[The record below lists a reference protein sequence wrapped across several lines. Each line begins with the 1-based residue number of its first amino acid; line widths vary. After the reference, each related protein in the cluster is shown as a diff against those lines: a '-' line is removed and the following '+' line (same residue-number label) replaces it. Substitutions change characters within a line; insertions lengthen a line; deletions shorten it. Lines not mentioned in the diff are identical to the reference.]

1 VYHAFISDGKLF
13 IRESGG
19 ALKEIASK
27 FATEKEQWAERDK
40 SLHSWKTKGNVQ
52 SAYFEPSIVWGGQA
66 ASRPFSKFGFKGVMV
81 GGPDT
86 LYYLLTN
93 NYVTGLF
100 KYSIKDDEEL
110 RLFHKNA
117 FVEFGMDYSADSD
130 EFVAAMGNED
140 GSVNL
145 ELLDSE
151 GVYKQSVTGGDVKDS
166 NPSFSRHNHRE
177 VLYQTAGIARDEAGF
192 AAAHSPEA
200 INRINLDT
208 DEVTELVSDD
218 RYDYLL
224 PKEDAAGNLYCIRRP
239 YRRPG
244 HQSPLKTLL
253 YVVMFP
259 FHFLVAIVR
268 FLNVFTKL
276 FSGEPPRAAGPDMR
290 PSIENKYVR
299 VLGQTIYL
307 AKVERSSRYRREP
320 TLVPRSWELVRLSR
334 DGQMEVVAG
343 AVSSFDVDEQGG
355 IHFTNGFRVSELS
368 GGSTATVFKH
378 KIIENIR
385 VVKAAGEAAGQ
396 GPR

>member
-1 VYHAFISDGKLF
+1 MYHAFISDGKLF
-13 IRESGG
+13 IRQSGG

-27 FATEKEQWAERDK
+27 FATEKLEWAERDK
-40 SLHSWKTKGNVQ
+40 SLHSWKTKGDTQ
-52 SAYFEPSIVWGGQA
+52 SMYFNPSVVWGGQA
-66 ASRPFSKFGFKGVMV
+66 ASRPFSKFSFKSVMV
-81 GGPDT
+81 GDSDT

-100 KYSIKDDEEL
+100 KYAIKDDEEL

-151 GVYKQSVTGGDVKDS
+151 GSYKQSLTGGDVKDS
-166 NPSFSRHNHRE
+166 NPSFSRHNPRD
-177 VLYQTAGIARDEAGF
+177 VVYQTAGIARDEAGF
-192 AAAHSPEA
+192 VVAHSSEA

-208 DEVTELVSDD
+208 NEITELAGDD
-218 RYDYLL
+218 QYDYLL
-224 PKEDAAGNLYCIRRP
+224 PKEDVAGNLYCIRRP

-244 HQSPLKTLL
+244 YQSPLKTLL

-259 FHFLVAIVR
+259 LHLLVAIVR
-268 FLNVFTKL
+268 FLNTFTKL
-276 FSGEPPRAAGPDMR
+276 FSGQPPRAAGPDMR
-290 PSIENKYVR
+290 PSIKNKYVR

-320 TLVPRSWELVRLSR
+320 TLVPQSWELVRFSR
-334 DGQMEVVAG
+334 DGQMEVIAG
-343 AVSSFDVDEQGG
+343 AVSSFDVDQEGR
-355 IHFTNGFRVSELS
+355 IYFTNGFRVSELAGS
-368 GGSTATVFKH
+368 STATVFKH

-385 VVKAAGEAAGQ
+385 VVKVANEVAG
-396 GPR
+396 